1 MEKGAALNVFFREQN
16 GRLEDT
22 SDRSYGDELY
32 CRERP
37 ETDIPRIP
45 AYFRDAVFRD
55 IHILQS
61 DFDCR
66 PVPGLYINENGDRC
80 SIIRL
85 HGKVPN
91 HKGAK
96 LPQSGIP

>member
-37 ETDIPRIP
+37 EHVIRI
-45 AYFRDAVFRD
+45 
-55 IHILQS
+55 IHANGRFIL
-61 DFDCR
+61 
-66 PVPGLYINENGDRC
+66 E
-80 SIIRL
+80 
-85 HGKVPN
+85 
-91 HKGAK
+91 
-96 LPQSGIP
+96 SGH

>member
-37 ETDIPRIP
+37 KADIRTQSTTAPEG
-45 AYFRDAVFRD
+45 AVVNTALELCF
-55 IHILQS
+55 
-61 DFDCR
+61 
-66 PVPGLYINENGDRC
+66 
-80 SIIRL
+80 
-85 HGKVPN
+85 
-91 HKGAK
+91 
-96 LPQSGIP
+96 LPFFYSN